1 MYTKITDQIC
11 DEVIKDR
18 KANKTRA
25 ETVRRLGIS
34 KTSYDNIVWCYNNAI
49 LGNWD
54 AIESRQ
60 RLHRPTVRWAEK
72 YRDTSHAASAPAA
85 SSSRFP
91 KSRYVFFRK
100 VSFYT
105 GLLSAACFVPAP
117 DCLQVFRFLAE
128 QLSDAIAI
136 QEALEAQN
144 AGSDEL
150 PAKGGTAP

>member
-1 MYTKITDQIC
+1 MYTKVTDQIC
-11 DEVIKDR
+11 DEVIKAR
-18 KANKTRA
+18 KAKETRA
-25 ETVRRLGIS
+25 ETVRRIGVS
-34 KTSYDNIVWCYNNAI
+34 KTTYDNIVWCYNNAI

-72 YRDTSHAASAPAA
+72 YRDNSDAASAPAA

-91 KSRYVFFRK
+91 KSRSVFLRK

-105 GLLSAACFVPAP
+105 ELLSAACFVPDP
-117 DCLQVFRFLAE
+117 DCLQVFRFLTE

-136 QEALEAQN
+136 QEALEAQD

-150 PAKGGTAP
+150 PEKGDTLP